1 MLEPLDSPLTPP
13 SSPRT
18 ANVDP
23 QDEDQAFRKMLLKC
37 EDVQGKNVLTNWAG
51 MDFTTDK
58 LRSLVRKWFSLIET
72 FADVKTTDGYTLRV
86 FCIGFTKRRM
96 DQAKRTCYAQSGQIR
111 QIRKKMNEVI
121 TREVSTCDLKE
132 NVLKFI
138 PEVIGKEIEK
148 VCAGIYPLQNVY
160 IRKVKILKSPKFD
173 VTKLMEVHGDYSGE
187 EVGAKVER
195 PAEEKKEEEA

>member
-1 MLEPLDSPLTPP
+1 MRHIRLAHKAL
-13 SSPRT
+13 
-18 ANVDP
+18 A
-23 QDEDQAFRKMLLKC
+23 DQ
-37 EDVQGKNVLTNWAG
+37 E
-51 MDFTTDK
+51 
-58 LRSLVRKWFSLIET
+58 RSGAI
-72 FADVKTTDGYTLRV
+72 
-86 FCIGFTKRRM
+86 
-96 DQAKRTCYAQSGQIR
+96 SGQIR

-160 IRKVKILKSPKFD
+160 IRKVKILRRPKFD

-187 EVGAKVER
+187 DAGAKVDR
-195 PAEEKKEEEA
+195 PKDLIEKVEKREEVVGA